1 MITKIILE
9 QIEGEASLYFD
20 MKENIVDFVTIA
32 FPHFRGMEKM
42 LEGKNALDALVITP
56 RVCGICGHSHL
67 LASVRAIEDAYKNSG
82 FAIAVTKKASKVR
95 ELTLILEL
103 IQNHLKWIYLVLVP
117 HLKELSG
124 SEELLNTPLK
134 GAYGASLATK
144 ILAIFAGQ
152 WPHSSYMIPGGITSD
167 FTYVDLTKA
176 KSHLQ
181 KLTEYFETETLG
193 VSVEEFLSF
202 ESCKDFVSI
211 ESDFA
216 KIEQLLIDSGMQKKG
231 HAKDAFLSIGIHEFS
246 HAAKVK
252 GTKLFKVASK
262 YVQTQDAYAP
272 DEKSYAKNALYKNQF
287 YETGPL
293 ARCMAKE
300 FKLIKNIHR
309 RFKDSAYT
317 RVMARIYETAHLL
330 VFCKKLLAEIDIG
343 DKSCVESVPLKNIS
357 GVGEGVVE
365 APRGSLIHRVEIKEG
380 IIKSYKIITPTQYNI
395 ASSTKEN
402 PSPAQQAMI
411 NLSQADAKFIF
422 RTFDVC
428 SVCTTH

>member
-1 MITKIILE
+1 MITKTILE

-20 MKENIVDFVTIA
+20 MKEDVVDFVTIA

-42 LEGKNALDALVITP
+42 LEGKSALDALVITP

-103 IQNHLKWIYLVLVP
+103 VQNHFKWIYLVLVP

-202 ESCKDFVSI
+202 ESCKDFVSL

-216 KIEQLLIDSGMQKKG
+216 KIERLLIDLGMQKKG

-246 HAAKVK
+246 YAAKVK
-252 GTKLFKVASK
+252 GTRLFKIAAK
-262 YVQTQDAYAP
+262 YVQTQEAYTP

-300 FKLIKNIHR
+300 FKLIKNMHR

-317 RVMARIYETAHLL
+317 RVMARIYETAYLL
-330 VFCKKLLAEIDIG
+330 TFCKKLLTEIDINES
-343 DKSCVESVPLKNIS
+343 SCVESVSLKNIS
-357 GVGEGVVE
+357 GIGEGVVE
-365 APRGSLIHRVEIKEG
+365 APRGPLIHRVQIKEG

-402 PSPAQQAMI
+402 PSPAQQAMM
-411 NLSQADAKFIF
+411 NCSQADAKFIF